1 MRSTY
6 MVENI
11 VGWLPTL
18 AENELLLAAMI
29 LVVTTTVVALWLP
42 GLVLPIAA
50 SSGALMNAWTAT
62 GAVSLGALVGSMIIF
77 ATTRRF
83 ARDRVPAKVASF
95 VTAFEARFHA
105 SGAWL
110 VFGLRLAG
118 TPHFLVSAASAL
130 TPMPARNFALATLA
144 GMLPAILL
152 ASLAGS
158 AI

>member
-1 MRSTY
+1 
-6 MVENI
+6 MVENM
-11 VGWLPTL
+11 VDWLPTI
-18 AENELLLAAMI
+18 ADNELLLAALV
-29 LVVTTTVVALWLP
+29 LVVTTAVVALWMP

-50 SSGALMNAWTAT
+50 SSGAMMNAWTAT
-62 GAVSLGALVGSMIIF
+62 GVVSLGALVGSMIIF

-83 ARDRVPAKVASF
+83 ARDRVPAKVSVF
-95 VTAFEARFHA
+95 LSAFEARFHA
-105 SGAWL
+105 GGAWV

-130 TPMPARNFALATLA
+130 TPMPARNFAAATLA
-144 GMLPAILL
+144 GMTPAILL